1 MSKEKSKNLLKKWDI
16 YTRYFCIMD
25 YAGVMREMPSEEGN
39 TTQELVI
46 LAGFT
51 LDGQALLNGMLKPID
66 VVYYTAWYDLDVK
79 DAYVMDVTAGNILL
93 DYISEYDLVDKV
105 HFGCLDEMNKRY
117 KKRYKKR
124 GGWRYGLISK
134 KKRIGEG
141 VKAIAPGKGI

>member
-1 MSKEKSKNLLKKWDI
+1 MSKKKSKILLKEWSI

-25 YAGVMREMPSEEGN
+25 YAGVMRRVPSEKGH

-46 LAGFT
+46 LASFG

-66 VVYYTAWYDLDVK
+66 VVYYTSWYDLDTK

-93 DYISEYDLVDKV
+93 DYIDGYELVKKV
-105 HFGCLDEMNKRY
+105 HFGCLDEINKLY
-117 KKRYKKR
+117 KKH
-124 GGWRYGLISK
+124 GGCYYDDVYCK

-141 VKAIAPGKGI
+141 VRAIAPGKAI